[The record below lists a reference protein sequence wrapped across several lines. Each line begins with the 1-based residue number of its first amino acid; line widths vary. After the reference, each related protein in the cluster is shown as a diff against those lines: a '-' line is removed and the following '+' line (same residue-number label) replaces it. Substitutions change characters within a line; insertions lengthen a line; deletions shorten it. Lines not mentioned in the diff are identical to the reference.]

1 MIVIVLFILL
11 QVIGLNFGEP
21 VVTEVSERKIP
32 EDGRL
37 NFTEL
42 ARKYGFRAEEI
53 EVETEDGYLIT
64 VFRIRGKK
72 KPVLVVHGMGGS
84 SNTWLLRGKKSLAVA
99 LAIEGYDVW
108 CGNVRG
114 NKYGRKHVSL
124 NPDKDDKFWDFS
136 WHEIGLYDWRAI
148 IDRVLKETKESK
160 LNAIGH
166 SQAVT
171 SLLVLLSTKPEYND
185 KVNLNIALAPVA
197 YLNKIGPGFTQ
208 MVKIGPIVFKL
219 LDFLGINE
227 LFSENSIEKNLL
239 QLFCTEGYVT
249 KDFCREGIYSWFGDP
264 DGIEAEFFPV
274 IVGQQPAGVSK
285 KILRHYNQVAL
296 SGNLAQYDYGVE
308 KNMLLYGTSEPPEYN
323 LSKVTAKMVLLYGE
337 NDLVATP
344 TNVEQ
349 LASALPNVLYLQAI
363 EKKEWTHTD
372 FTWSKEMDKYLFRH
386 ITKLLRKYDW

>member
-1 MIVIVLFILL
+1 MILIVVCILFQI
-11 QVIGLNFGEP
+11 IGSNLVES
-21 VVTEVSERKIP
+21 VSEASGRNIS
-32 EDGRL
+32 EDKRL

-42 ARKYGFRAEEI
+42 ARKYGFSAEEI

-64 VFRIRGKK
+64 VFHIPGNK

-84 SNTWLLRGKKSLAVA
+84 SNSWLLRGKKSLVVE
-99 LAIEGYDVW
+99 LAKEGYDVW

-114 NKYGRKHVSL
+114 NKYGKRHVSL
-124 NPDKDDKFWDFS
+124 DPDKDNKFWDFS
-136 WHEIGLYDWRAI
+136 WHEIGLYDWRAM

-197 YLNKIGPGFTQ
+197 YFNNIGPGLTE
-208 MVKIGPIVFKL
+208 MIKVGPIIFNF
-219 LDFLGINE
+219 LDYLGINE

-239 QLFCTEGYVT
+239 KLLCTEGFIT
-249 KDFCREGIYSWFGDP
+249 DAFCREVMYYWFGNDA
-264 DGIEAEFFPV
+264 DGIEPDFFR
-274 IVGQQPAGVSK
+274 IIIEQHPAGVSK
-285 KILRHYNQVAL
+285 KTLRHFNQVAL
-296 SGNLAQYDYGVE
+296 SGSFAQFDYGVE
-308 KNMLLYGTSEPPEYN
+308 KNKFIYGTSEPPAYN
-323 LSKVTAKMVLLYGE
+323 LSKVTAKMALMYGE

-344 TNVEQ
+344 SNVER
-349 LASALPNVLYLQAI
+349 LARSLPNVVYVKAV

-372 FTWSKEMDKYLFRH
+372 FTWSREIDKYLLGH
-386 ITKLLRKYDW
+386 ITRLLRKYV